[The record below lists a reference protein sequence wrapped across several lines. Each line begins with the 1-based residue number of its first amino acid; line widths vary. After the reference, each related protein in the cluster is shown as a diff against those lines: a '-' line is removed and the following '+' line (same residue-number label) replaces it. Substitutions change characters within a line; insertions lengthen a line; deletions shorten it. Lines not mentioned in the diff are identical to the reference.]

1 MKIYNSLTKNI
12 EEIMP
17 IEPGNVKMYCCG
29 PTVYKDQQIGNW
41 RTFSLAD
48 FLVRFLKMGGY
59 KVDFIMNM
67 TDVGHLFETS
77 NDPEGGEDKIE
88 KQSVEEGKSARD
100 IVDMYSKM
108 FLEEYKDLNLTE
120 PRKFT
125 KASEYI
131 DSQIDLIATLEDKGF
146 TYETTD
152 GVYFDTSKFEKYGNL
167 SGLTV
172 ENVKEGARVDPNPEK
187 KNPTDFAL
195 WKFSPEGKKRQQ
207 EWQSPWGVGFPG
219 WHLECSSMILT
230 ELGETIDIHVG
241 GEDLKMIHHQNEIA
255 QSECATGKPFVN
267 YWVHGAF
274 LTVDGGKM
282 SKSLNNFYTLS
293 DIKNKGFSPLDLRY
307 LFMTSHYR
315 GSLNFTWEAMQNAQ
329 NTLNR
334 IYDIVSGYEYDER
347 AEVSDKYIKK
357 FMEKLNEDLNMP
369 EALAVFW
376 ELIKSATPESSKL
389 NTILKM
395 DEVLG
400 LRLQE
405 HIGVEIPENIL
416 NLAKMRN
423 EYRKNGIWDK
433 ADMVRKQINDLGYVV
448 EDSQTGSFKVK
459 KKL

>member
-29 PTVYKDQQIGNW
+29 PTVYKNQQIGNW

-48 FLVRFLKMGGY
+48 FLVRSLKMGGY

-88 KQSVEEGKSARD
+88 KQSAEEGKSARD

-329 NTLNR
+329 NALNR

-347 AEVSDKYIKK
+347 AEASDKYIKK
-357 FMEKLNEDLNMP
+357 FMEKLDEDLNMP

>member
-29 PTVYKDQQIGNW
+29 PTVYKNQQIGNW

-376 ELIKSATPESSKL
+376 ELIKSTTPESSKL

>member
-329 NTLNR
+329 NALNR

-347 AEVSDKYIKK
+347 AEASDKYIKK
-357 FMEKLNEDLNMP
+357 FMEKLDEDLNMP

>member
-12 EEIMP
+12 EEIVP
-17 IEPGNVKMYCCG
+17 IEPGSVKIYCCG

-48 FLVRFLKMGGY
+48 FLIRFLKMSGY

-77 NDPEGGEDKIE
+77 TDPEGGEDKIE
-88 KQSVEEGKSARD
+88 KQSAEEGRSARD
-100 IVDMYSKM
+100 IVDMYSKV
-108 FLEEYKDLNLTE
+108 FLEEYKELNLTE

-131 DSQIDLIATLEDKGF
+131 DNQIDLIATLEDKGF

-255 QSECATGKPFVN
+255 QSECATGKTFVN

-307 LFMTSHYR
+307 LFMTSHYK

-329 NTLNR
+329 NALNR

-357 FMEKLNEDLNMP
+357 FMEKLDEDLNMP

-376 ELIKSATPESSKL
+376 ELIKSTTPESSKL

-433 ADMVRKQINDLGYVV
+433 ADMIRKQINDLGYVV
-448 EDSQTGSFKVK
+448 EDIQTGSFKVK

>member
-48 FLVRFLKMGGY
+48 FLIRSLKMGGY

-88 KQSVEEGKSARD
+88 KQSAEEGKSARD

-329 NTLNR
+329 NALNR

-347 AEVSDKYIKK
+347 AEASDKYIKK
-357 FMEKLNEDLNMP
+357 FMEKLDEDLNMP

>member
-12 EEIMP
+12 EEIVP
-17 IEPGNVKMYCCG
+17 IEPGNIKLYCCG
-29 PTVYKDQQIGNW
+29 PTVYNHTQVGNW

-48 FLVRFLKMGGY
+48 FLVRSLRMGGY

-67 TDVGHLFETS
+67 TDVGHLFES
-77 NDPEGGEDKIE
+77 GSDPEGGEDKVE
-88 KQSVEEGKSARD
+88 KQSAEEGKSARE
-100 IVDMYSKM
+100 IVDMYSKV
-108 FLEEYKDLNLTE
+108 FLEEYKELNLTE

-131 DSQIDLIATLEDKGF
+131 DNQIDLIATLEDKGF

-152 GVYFDTSKFEKYGNL
+152 GVYFDTSKFENYGNL

-187 KNPTDFAL
+187 RNPTDFAL

-307 LFMTSHYR
+307 LFMTSHYK
-315 GSLNFTWEAMQNAQ
+315 GSLNFTWEAMQNAK

-357 FMEKLNEDLNMP
+357 FMEKLDEDLNMP

-376 ELIKSATPESSKL
+376 ELIKSNTPESSKL

-433 ADMVRKQINDLGYVV
+433 ADVVRKQINDLGYVV
-448 EDSQTGSFKVK
+448 EDTQTGSFKVK

>member
-12 EEIMP
+12 EEIVP
-17 IEPGNVKMYCCG
+17 IEPGNIKLYCCG
-29 PTVYKDQQIGNW
+29 PTVYNHTQVGNW

-48 FLVRFLKMGGY
+48 FLVRSLRMGGY

-67 TDVGHLFETS
+67 TDVGHLFES
-77 NDPEGGEDKIE
+77 GSDPEGGEDKVE
-88 KQSVEEGKSARD
+88 KQSAEEGKSARE
-100 IVDMYSKM
+100 IVDMYSKV
-108 FLEEYKDLNLTE
+108 FLEEYKELNLTE

-131 DSQIDLIATLEDKGF
+131 DNQIDLIATLEDKGF

-152 GVYFDTSKFEKYGNL
+152 GVYFDTSKFENYGNL

-187 KNPTDFAL
+187 RNPTDFAL

-307 LFMTSHYR
+307 LFMTSHYK
-315 GSLNFTWEAMQNAQ
+315 GSLNFTWEAMQNAK

-357 FMEKLNEDLNMP
+357 FMEKLDEDLNMP

-376 ELIKSATPESSKL
+376 ELIKSNTPESSKL

-433 ADMVRKQINDLGYVV
+433 ADVVRKQINDLGYVV
-448 EDSQTGSFKVK
+448 EDTQAGSFKVK